1 MLGPAPA
8 SKQQSYFVDQPAP
21 SWLLIR
27 DGQGA
32 VVAEMA
38 RGASLELARQF
49 AAGPDLLDA
58 AKEALSA
65 IKWLCS
71 QCEESYDAE
80 CYDPD
85 CTVHESV
92 ACIEAAIAK
101 AEGSAKDGEGEG

>member
-1 MLGPAPA
+1 MLGPAPDTA
-8 SKQQSYFVDQPAP
+8 PTPWRVEGIGGVHMDGTRDAYVVVD
-21 SWLLIR
+21 
-27 DGQGA
+27 
-32 VVAEMA
+32 
-38 RGASLELARQF
+38 
-49 AAGPDLLDA
+49 AAGRHICRPCTDLSDARLIAAAPDLLEA

-80 CYDPD
+80 CFDPD

-101 AEGSAKDGEGEG
+101 AEGRAEG